1 LTHLLTNLICVGKIF
16 AIFFPI
22 TSFIA
27 IGFDHLVANM
37 YFIPLAMMNGA
48 NISGA
53 EFVLNLVLLTVGN
66 TFGGLILV
74 GFLYWAAYGRQPVKK
89 SSDLHYELL
98 EDRK

>member
-1 LTHLLTNLICVGKIF
+1 MIGKIF

-48 NISGA
+48 SISGA

-89 SSDLHYELL
+89 NADLHYELM
-98 EDRK
+98 EDHK